1 MARCLQGEASFEEDR
16 QLDELI
22 NSDPLLLKEYQLFK
36 AAMQQATPVNAN
48 SAEDDLQTR
57 FDRISNKLKDEGS
70 L

>member
-1 MARCLQGEASFEEDR
+1 MARCLRGESSLEEDR
-16 QLDELI
+16 QLAELI

-36 AAMQQATPVNAN
+36 AAMQRATPAKGN
-48 SAEDDLQTR
+48 SAEDDLQIR